1 MPFCFYLHIYFVN
14 DDDVDGTWMCSW
26 CKQKVDVDESS
37 NPCVLCP
44 KKGGALKPVNSS
56 AEGAGLVP
64 FVHLFC
70 SLWMPEV
77 YIDDL
82 KKMEPVMNVGEIKE
96 TRKKLV
102 CSVCKA
108 KCGACVRCS
117 HGMFHCITVLC
128 IFHFLGQYCIVLKLW
143 NVCLFCN

>member
-1 MPFCFYLHIYFVN
+1 M
-14 DDDVDGTWMCSW
+14 
-26 CKQKVDVDESS
+26 
-37 NPCVLCP
+37 
-44 KKGGALKPVNSS
+44 
-56 AEGAGLVP
+56 EGVGSVP

-96 TRKKLV
+96 TRKKLM

-117 HGMFHCITVLC
+117 HGMFHCFTVLC
-128 IFHFLGQYCIVLKLW
+128 IFHFLGQYCIVFETMAECVSIRLSDFLALHSNVLKSHNLVF
-143 NVCLFCN
+143 VCCSLICMLVIPWLGFFVY